1 MNEIT
6 MLTNADPLIRMALD
20 EDITSE
26 DISTNAVMR
35 EMCIRDRS
43 TGITYGFCGYAVR

>member
-20 EDITSE
+20 EDIKIFRKTE
-26 DISTNAVMR
+26 AVPR
-35 EMCIRDRS
+35 YIQKL
-43 TGITYGFCGYAVR
+43 